1 MKRIV
6 IGAALAAGI
15 VFACS
20 SSGPSGPTGGPVPGA
35 ADTHCALPDGG
46 TTVQVTHQSSCTIV
60 ANANATADYGAT
72 MFNAEGDDDDCK
84 YHVKFSS
91 TDIRENSNFNLI
103 VSATNKTDGSAVT
116 GANVDPEIFL
126 NNTHPAPNSNFKT
139 VESPAGTYTIGPLQF
154 DAPGEW
160 TVRFH
165 FFEQCDD
172 NVDDSPHGH
181 AAFFVEVP

>member
-6 IGAALAAGI
+6 IGAAFAAGLA
-15 VFACS
+15 FACS
-20 SSGPSGPTGGPVPGA
+20 SSGPSGPTGGPVSGA
-35 ADTHCALPDGG
+35 QDSHCALSDGG
-46 TTVQVTHQSSCTIV
+46 TTVQATHQSSCTVV
-60 ANANATADYGAT
+60 ANANGNIDYGAT

-91 TDIRENSNFNLI
+91 TDIRENSNFNF
-103 VSATNKTDGSAVT
+103 VVTATSKTDGSAVT
-116 GANVDPEIFL
+116 NANVDPEP
-126 NNTHPAPNSNFKT
+126 NTPFKT
-139 VESPAGTYTIGPLQF
+139 VENPAGTYTIGPLQL
-154 DAPGEW
+154 DAPGQW

-172 NVDDSPHGH
+172 NVADSPHGH